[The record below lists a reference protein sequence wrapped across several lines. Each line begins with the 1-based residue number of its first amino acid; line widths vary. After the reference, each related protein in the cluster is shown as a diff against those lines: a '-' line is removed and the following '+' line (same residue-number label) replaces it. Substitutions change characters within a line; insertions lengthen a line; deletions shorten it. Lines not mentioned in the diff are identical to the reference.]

1 MSYLSTLAELFYLL
15 FYTLSSQ
22 YVSLIIYQAEW
33 NKVLMSL
40 QDQYIQAVIRSLSP
54 YQKHQFRDGTGYKV
68 ACPFCRDA
76 QKNDSKSNE
85 KCAVIYPVPQS
96 FSYFFSC
103 NRGLNGGKGN
113 QRCSYTMKLS
123 TFLKQLNPPLYRKYI
138 REKEVVRR
146 FYCGQP

>member
-1 MSYLSTLAELFYLL
+1 M
-15 FYTLSSQ
+15 SSQ
-22 YVSLIIYQAEW
+22 DHYLQAF
-33 NKVLMSL
+33 
-40 QDQYIQAVIRSLSP
+40 IRSLSP
-54 YQKHQFRDGTGYKV
+54 YQKHQFRDGTGYKF

-113 QRCSYTMKLS
+113 QRCSYTMKFS
-123 TFLKQLNPPLYRKYI
+123 TFLKQWNPPLCRKYI
-138 REKEVVRR
+138 REKEVAKQ
-146 FYCGQP
+146 FLAQESSN